1 MLKKRMFFAISA
13 LILFISACSTPSSPS
28 PASTPVLDVIPTL
41 TPVKIPL
48 TEAEV
53 PRVALEDAK
62 TAFDNNTAILV
73 DVRGRDAFK
82 ASHIPNAFS
91 IQLGEFETRLDKIK
105 LPKDQWI
112 ITYCT

>member
-1 MLKKRMFFAISA
+1 MLKKRMFFAISV
-13 LILFISACSTPSSPS
+13 LIFFISACSTLSPTN
-28 PASTPVLDVIPTL
+28 PAPTPVLEVIPTL
-41 TPVKIPL
+41 TPVRVPL

-53 PRVALEDAK
+53 PRVALEVAK
-62 TAFDNNTAILV
+62 TAFDNNTAIIV

-82 ASHIPNAFS
+82 ASHIPNALS
-91 IQLGEFETRLDKIK
+91 IQLGEFETRPDKIK